1 MKLAIV
7 IPYYK
12 ITFLEDCLNS
22 LVAQT
27 NNDFKVYIGNDFSPN
42 DPEELINQF
51 RGNIDITYEQFP
63 NNLGMTSL
71 VKQWE
76 RCISLVE
83 EEEWVLLMGDDDVLG
98 VNCVSDFYNNLE
110 EITKLDIN
118 VFRYSSQVINETG
131 TAISNVY
138 DHPLIENSI
147 DFLFRR
153 LEGLT
158 RSSLSEYIFRKEKII
173 IERFKEFP
181 LAWHTDDLAILEF
194 SDFENIYSVSS
205 STVLFRNSGYNIS
218 SKSDNTIQK
227 NLANFYFYHYLIK
240 EHSNKFS
247 QYQLTILW
255 AKMEKAFLDDKK
267 QLDLAIKYSSLSFQ
281 NLKILRFL
289 DFSRKYFQAILN

>member
-27 NNDFKVYIGNDFSPN
+27 NKDFNVYIGNDFSPN

-51 RGNIDITYEQFP
+51 RSSINVTYAQFQ
-63 NNLGMTSL
+63 NNLGKRSL

-98 VNCVSDFYNNLE
+98 VNCVSDFYKNLE
-110 EITKLDIN
+110 EITKLNIN
-118 VFRYSSQVINETG
+118 VFRYSSQVINECS

-158 RSSLSEYIFRKEKII
+158 RSSLSEYIFKKEKII
-173 IERFKEFP
+173 NERFKELP
-181 LAWHTDDLAILEF
+181 LGWHTDDLAILEF
-194 SDFENIYSVSS
+194 SNFKNIYSVSS

-218 SKSDNTIQK
+218 SKNDNIIQK

-247 QYQLTILW
+247 ENQLLILW
-255 AKMEKAFLDDKK
+255 TKMEKAFLDDKK
-267 QLDLAIKYSSLSFQ
+267 QLDLAINYSLLSFQ
-281 NLKILRFL
+281 NLNVKRFL
-289 DFSRKYFQAILN
+289 DFSKKYFQAILK

>member
-1 MKLAIV
+1 
-7 IPYYK
+7 
-12 ITFLEDCLNS
+12 
-22 LVAQT
+22 
-27 NNDFKVYIGNDFSPN
+27 
-42 DPEELINQF
+42 
-51 RGNIDITYEQFP
+51 
-63 NNLGMTSL
+63 
-71 VKQWE
+71 
-76 RCISLVE
+76 
-83 EEEWVLLMGDDDVLG
+83 
-98 VNCVSDFYNNLE
+98 LE